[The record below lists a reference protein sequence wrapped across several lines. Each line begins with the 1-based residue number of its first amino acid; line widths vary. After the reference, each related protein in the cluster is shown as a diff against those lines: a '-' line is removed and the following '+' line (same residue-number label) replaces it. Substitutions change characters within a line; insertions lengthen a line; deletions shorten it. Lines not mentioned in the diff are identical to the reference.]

1 MGHLTYLY
9 LGDEIPI
16 EQSPIGGDGLLSKVC
31 LLLLVLTW
39 LFTFPG
45 Q

>member
-1 MGHLTYLY
+1 MDHLTSLY

-16 EQSPIGGDGLLSKVC
+16 GQSPIVGDGFLSNIC

>member
-1 MGHLTYLY
+1 MDHLTYLY

-16 EQSPIGGDGLLSKVC
+16 EQSPIGGDGFLSNIC